1 MPPTMPAF
9 PNIEPAT
16 AATSAPRWRWYHGI
30 IFYIIV
36 QAITFSLSGLVRAL
50 RGSFGKNLRE
60 DFFGDPSYFN
70 GLNQSIFAP
79 PSWVF
84 APAWTLNNISII
96 WGNLH
101 VLNQPEKTSGRD
113 TFLTLQAASWLNYV
127 VFNAA
132 YFSLRSPINAFIL
145 TLTMFLMTV
154 ASGFVAIFRL
164 KDSRAALSLATLF
177 TWLIIAL
184 TAATFQALWNHDDF
198 YHRGPFAAP
207 KAALLKKKR

>member
-1 MPPTMPAF
+1 MFATTPA
-9 PNIEPAT
+9 PESIKPARASTT
-16 AATSAPRWRWYHGI
+16 ASDWRWYHGI
-30 IFYIIV
+30 IFYIII
-36 QAITFSLSGLVRAL
+36 QSITFGLSGLVSAI
-50 RGSFGKNLRE
+50 RGSSGKSLRE
-60 DFFGDPSYFN
+60 DFFGNPSYFN
-70 GLNQSIFAP
+70 DLNQSIFAP

-84 APAWTLNNISII
+84 APAWTINNIAVI
-96 WGNLH
+96 WGNLR
-101 VLNQPEKTSGRD
+101 VLNRPEKTSGRD
-113 TFLTLQAASWLNYV
+113 TFLVLQAASWLNYV

-145 TLTMFLMTV
+145 TLSMFLLTI

-198 YHRGPFAAP
+198 YDAGPFVAP
-207 KAALLKKKR
+207 NPALLKKQR